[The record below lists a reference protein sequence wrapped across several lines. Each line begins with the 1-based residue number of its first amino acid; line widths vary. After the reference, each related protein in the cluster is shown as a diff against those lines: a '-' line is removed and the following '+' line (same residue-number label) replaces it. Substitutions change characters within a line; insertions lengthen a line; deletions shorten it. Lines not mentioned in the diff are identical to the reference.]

1 MNEVMELIKH
11 RKTTEINNPI
21 IYQKVVSSVHHVSS
35 EEIARASKTLKIITD
50 YLHSKKLK
58 TSSK

>member
-1 MNEVMELIKH
+1 MNEVMELIRH

-58 TSSK
+58 TSSN

>member
-1 MNEVMELIKH
+1 MNEVMELIRH

-21 IYQKVVSSVHHVSS
+21 IYQKVVSSVHHISS
-35 EEIARASKTLKIITD
+35 EEIAQTNKTLKIITD